1 MSARMTDDELM
12 RAAEALHAER
22 QRSVGR
28 LRARVG
34 GGDTGRLMRVT
45 RTVRESAKTS
55 ASGALLR
62 GAPAL
67 STRQRS
73 DPLRCPAHDRPE
85 RQLQPQPCRP
95 RGVQ

>member
-34 GGDTGRLMRVT
+34 GGDTG
-45 RTVRESAKTS
+45 SPDAGHS
-55 ASGALLR
+55 
-62 GAPAL
+62 
-67 STRQRS
+67 
-73 DPLRCPAHDRPE
+73 DRPGILEDE
-85 RQLQPQPCRP
+85 RVWRIAARGTCAQYSPTKRP
-95 RGVQ
+95 PPDAAAAAAGPGRPHLHT